1 MKFCDRVKKYYDSR
15 LIYEGLHDEIPAIY
29 LLFELCNE
37 RAVSATIEQ
46 GQEIF
51 EDLTRGVL
59 HEFTDYNTEEVTK
72 YENYVRTGKM
82 KYDMTVL
89 AKDGE
94 AIGNLL
100 NKMFEPIWNLT
111 TKDLYDIIE
120 KKILTLIGLIK
131 DIDSATQ
138 EADPAIFEANFLKL
152 MNRYDWTK
160 LEEEYQKDK
169 KTHIVTMEWLQEKQE
184 RELQKVLELDIMHYA
199 DDPSAQAIEDSDYQY
214 HRRFLSHKFKESPD
228 YLAAY
233 TKYKQFAT
241 RQEGMII
248 PKLGEYGKYIAI
260 HINKFRPEQKIA
272 LFAISKKFELI
283 HKDMVRLNPELGKY
297 LGLSNDEGIEGT
309 KYFGIYI
316 NLLKMFEE
324 PWFKEFRS
332 DKKYNLKWIEQFLNN
347 LLRSEWRDEI
357 ADEWYKPDKKKTVL
371 GYIIGCLIT
380 AGVLVGSD
388 SAIASTVVNYIKFDD
403 KVIVGKTIAIN
414 FGKGRKKGYCEWI
427 CDYVKH

>member
-1 MKFCDRVKKYYDSR
+1 MYRYGDEKVIDVLYDIFGDILNKSFKELYDDHILENIKKMARMSR
-15 LIYEGLHDEIPAIY
+15 EIVEHLKDADP
-29 LLFELCNE
+29 
-37 RAVSATIEQ
+37 
-46 GQEIF
+46 EIF
-51 EDLTRGVL
+51 EKNFPNLMKR
-59 HEFTDYNTEEVTK
+59 YNWSELENK
-72 YENYVRTGKM
+72 Y
-82 KYDMTVL
+82 
-89 AKDGE
+89 
-94 AIGNLL
+94 
-100 NKMFEPIWNLT
+100 
-111 TKDLYDIIE
+111 
-120 KKILTLIGLIK
+120 
-131 DIDSATQ
+131 Q
-138 EADPAIFEANFLKL
+138 E
-152 MNRYDWTK
+152 
-160 LEEEYQKDK
+160 DK
-169 KTHIVTMEWLQEKQE
+169 KTHIVTMEWLKQKQE

-199 DDPSAQAIEDSDYQY
+199 DDPSAQAIEESDYQY

-233 TKYKQFAT
+233 TKYMQYAT
-241 RQEGMII
+241 RQEGMIV
-248 PKLGEYGKYIAI
+248 PKLGEYGKYIAT
-260 HINKFRPEQKIA
+260 HINEFRPEQKRA
-272 LFAISKKFELI
+272 LFAIIKRLELI

-297 LGLSNDEGIEGT
+297 LGITNDEGIEGT

-332 DKKYNLKWIEQFLNN
+332 DKKYNLKWVELFLNN

-380 AGVLVGSD
+380 AGVLEGSD
-388 SAIASTVVNYIKFDD
+388 SAVASAVVKYIKFDD